1 LKTKIVDTFKP
12 SISFELSEATDE
24 PGALG
29 KIRGVWFVP
38 GGVSRNNRRYPESL
52 WRKVVS
58 SPEIQEKL
66 AHRSMFGTISHEVEI
81 NDEALLSGKLSHV
94 MTKMW
99 IEESKDGP
107 KGMAEAIILKSPAGE
122 ILHGL
127 LKARAGIYVSSRAYG
142 SLGESEGADGIPLV
156 NEDEYEFSG
165 FDVVLAPGFLECAPT
180 LSESLKKLLDNNS
193 ETNNNTTKENIMS
206 EKLLEKLSDELT
218 SSKVSL
224 GTVNESLESER
235 AKNKLLVS
243 ENGELKNKLLFFKKK
258 GQMLE
263 AYKTLGE
270 PKDINKVFT
279 LFEDARK
286 KLQAYKELGTPAE
299 INAVLERFDN
309 TLNVIEDLGGLPA
322 VRKSIDGSIDVLSE
336 YLKLGTPREIKK
348 VFSYTNKQLE
358 DKKDLDNRVMIEK
371 LSQKLGV
378 AREKIATLYPRM
390 SEQEIMEFFAND
402 RPANVKKEIYKK
414 GNKSITESLS
424 AINRNLNAPA
434 KSSKINMF
442 EKSGKNLMDY
452 FSK

>member
-1 LKTKIVDTFKP
+1 MKTRIVDVFSHKVGFALTENKGDLGTG
-12 SISFELSEATDE
+12 I
-24 PGALG
+24 LG
-29 KIRGVWFVP
+29 KVRGEFFVP
-38 GGVSRNNRRYPESL
+38 NGTSRNNRFYSKDL
-52 WRKVVS
+52 WEQTLRKDGVLDK
-58 SPEIQEKL
+58 IKN
-66 AHRSMFGTISHEVEI
+66 RGMFGTISHEQEI
-81 NDEALLSGKLSHV
+81 SDMALLEGKISHIVTNLWIDESDRGMGEAL
-94 MTKMW
+94 
-99 IEESKDGP
+99 
-107 KGMAEAIILKSPAGE
+107 ILDTPAGK
-122 ILHGL
+122 ILNTL
-127 LKARAGIYVSSRAYG
+127 LRAGGQLYTSSRAYG
-142 SLGESEGADGIPLV
+142 SLGENNNNDIPNVNSED
-156 NEDEYEFSG
+156 YELEC
-165 FDVVLAPGFLECAPT
+165 FDFVMNPGFLEARP
-180 LSESLKKLLDNNS
+180 LIAESIKKIIEENLKPD
-193 ETNNNTTKENIMS
+193 NNTTKENIMS

-243 ENGELKNKLLFFKKK
+243 ENDELKNKLLFFKKK

-434 KSSKINMF
+434 KSAKINMF